1 MIRCSCGKFN
11 HMAEEIGS
19 IEMLRSD
26 FINNFSHEFK
36 TPIASIQ
43 GFAEML
49 QLKYLTEG
57 ERTEYIHTII
67 DEASR
72 LTALATNILNL
83 SKVEQ
88 QSILT
93 DQNRFNV
100 TEQLRQ
106 VIALLDKKWSD
117 KRISIAFD
125 CGEVFY
131 TGNEELLK
139 QVWINLIDNAIK
151 FSPEGGKKSTL
162 SSGKVRNPWLSP
174 SQTEVSQS
182 RCRRLPIFLTSSIRQ
197 IYPMPHK
204 ATALGLPSHRKS
216 QSCMA
221 EILPYPAPMQNALH
235 MKLHFRGNS
244 K

>member
-1 MIRCSCGKFN
+1 MICPVVPEKRDQPQSVI
-11 HMAEEIGS
+11 MAV
-19 IEMLRSD
+19 
-26 FINNFSHEFK
+26 
-36 TPIASIQ
+36 IAAVLPVFQ
-43 GFAEML
+43 HCLAEMSL
-49 QLKYLTEG
+49 MLELECLTEK

-67 DEASR
+67 NEASR

-100 TEQLRQ
+100 TEQFRQ

-117 KRISIAFD
+117 KGISIVFD

-151 FSPEGGKKSTL
+151 FSPEGEEIDIVIRESEESL
-162 SSGKVRNPWLSP
+162 A
-174 SQTEVSQS
+174 VSFTNKGD
-182 RCRRLPIFLTSSIRQ
+182 PIPAPALAHIFDKFYQADIS
-197 IYPMPHK
+197 H
-204 ATALGLPSHRKS
+204 ATQGNGLGLAIAQKIARLHGGNIAVPCSDT
-216 QSCMA
+216 
-221 EILPYPAPMQNALH
+221 EGTVFEVVLPG
-235 MKLHFRGNS
+235 K
-244 K
+244 